1 MIRADQSRE
10 KLVRIVTP
18 ALAVALV
25 GWTLTSIVLVFFLLK
40 GQDTKYI
47 LLPPEQGDGVP
58 AIAVSDPL
66 SQERVALWA
75 MQVSERLFDFSHANS
90 AAHFRSMRIYFT
102 PQGMLQFR
110 QALVE
115 SNWLQQVESRRAV
128 LRGEV
133 SRNLR
138 VTFASDDHWELDGGI
153 RLALDQPGY
162 DLAKDNKRLVLRIV
176 RRDPAAPTEP
186 PWSPF
191 PATNY
196 LGLKIDRIFVSE

>member
-1 MIRADQSRE
+1 MM
-10 KLVRIVTP
+10 TP

-25 GWTLTSIVLVFFLLK
+25 GWTLTSIVLLFFLLK
-40 GQDTKYI
+40 GEETKFI
-47 LLPPEQGDGVP
+47 LIPPEQGDGIP
-58 AIAVSDPL
+58 AVAVSDPL
-66 SQERVALWA
+66 SPERVALWA
-75 MQVSERLFDFSHANS
+75 MEVSERLFDFSHADS
-90 AAHFRSMRIYFT
+90 GAHFRSMRIFFT
-102 PQGMLQFR
+102 PQGLVQFR
-110 QALVE
+110 EALVE
-115 SNWLQQVESRRAV
+115 SNWLQQVEARRAV

-138 VTFASDDHWELDGGI
+138 VTFVSDDHWDLEGGI

-176 RRDPAAPTEP
+176 RGDAEAPTQP